1 MAGVA
6 KITKEQIFAAAEAI
20 QAEGKNPTLAA
31 VRAAVGGGS
40 FTTISEAMTEWKA
53 AQAVSD
59 TPIREPL
66 PPALDEAS
74 ARLMFEVW
82 GVAMGMAND
91 RLKSEREALEVARAE
106 HEQAQAETAEMADQ
120 LAEEIDALRMENESL
135 KETLDESIKDTVK
148 AREELHVEQI
158 KSSKLQTRL
167 DSLEEQ
173 IKELRGEKDRLVKA
187 NEEYAKEMRSFVA
200 DNAKMSSEIDK
211 LRSLCKEKDETIKNS
226 ARDNGELLSESGQ
239 LRKEVERLRVFELE
253 NAKLESKIE
262 QLQKHSEKQQSVFQ
276 SAILDAVKAAAEGS
290 AHQSSKKI
298 VKPKGD
304 DTNDK

>member
-66 PPALDEAS
+66 PPALDEAA
-74 ARLMFEVW
+74 ARLMFDVW

-91 RLKSEREALEVARAE
+91 RLKSEREALEMARVE

-120 LAEEIDALRMENESL
+120 LADEIDALRMENESL
-135 KETLDESIKDTVK
+135 KQTLEESIQDTIK
-148 AREELHVEQI
+148 AREELHAEQI
-158 KSSKLQTRL
+158 KSSKLQARL

-187 NEEYAKEMRSFVA
+187 NEEYAKEMRSFVT

-211 LRSLCKEKDETIKNS
+211 LRSSSKEKEETIKNS
-226 ARDNGELLSESGQ
+226 ARDNSELLSETRQ
-239 LRKEVERLRVFELE
+239 LREEVERLRAVELE
-253 NAKLESKIE
+253 NAKLETKID
-262 QLQKHSEKQQSVFQ
+262 QLQKHNEKQREVFQ
-276 SAILDAVKAAAEGS
+276 ASILDAVKAAAGGS
-290 AHQSSKKI
+290 ANQVSKKI
-298 VKPKGD
+298 IKPKGD
-304 DTNDK
+304 DTNV